1 MATFPYR
8 KFVQFYTHI
17 NHNLIYLFLTVS
29 MTPHNEEY
37 TVCKYGS
44 IKIQSLCST
53 IFVASKKPDK
63 DFLKCMAQ
71 KMEKKGTYLSKIIQE
86 MPQRVREASAA
97 E

>member
-1 MATFPYR
+1 
-8 KFVQFYTHI
+8 
-17 NHNLIYLFLTVS
+17 
-29 MTPHNEEY
+29 MTSHNEEY

-44 IKIQSLCST
+44 IKVQSFCRCL
-53 IFVASKKPDK
+53 DK

-71 KMEKKGTYLSKIIQE
+71 KMEEKRTYLSKIIQE